1 MRYVDFS
8 IRARDWQDG
17 RFKVE
22 VTQSPLDRMREPACV
37 TYLTALARPLRNL
50 ERKQIASPDL
60 RGLGMALSEMLLPRA
75 VREMLLASLASL
87 NPDCGLRLRLVLDD
101 LRVAN
106 LPWEYMY
113 LSPVSD
119 EDGPYGFLALDPRIS
134 IVRHEAVPIAP
145 GSVAARLPLKLVVG
159 FASPAQCPSLDL
171 EAERQY
177 IEAALDGVDGV
188 QVTFVEHLTV
198 ARLETACQGAH
209 MFHFAGHGSFMWDD
223 GGQTDDSPARFPP
236 RGRGGCGVILLE
248 DAQGDAVAFPV
259 EKLALT
265 LRGAGVRMVF
275 LGGCETGRRDGVNS
289 WSGVAPALMRVGIPA
304 AVAMQYA
311 VFDDAAIAFARR
323 FYVAL
328 SAGLSLDEAVIAGRL
343 AVLNRGCK
351 DDVEW
356 GVPVLY
362 MRSGDGVVFPEM
374 AADPTLERLRR
385 GQRVKV
391 SQRVKELRDRLT
403 GVEVAEAPLS
413 GLEVNQDIA
422 AVASGGEALGARV
435 DKLASGVI
443 RADQKVERVGPGGKV
458 TGIHVHR
465 LGQEAD
471 HR

>member
-1 MRYVDFS
+1 
-8 IRARDWQDG
+8 
-17 RFKVE
+17 
-22 VTQSPLDRMREPACV
+22 
-37 TYLTALARPLRNL
+37 
-50 ERKQIASPDL
+50 
-60 RGLGMALSEMLLPRA
+60 
-75 VREMLLASLASL
+75 
-87 NPDCGLRLRLVLDD
+87 
-101 LRVAN
+101 
-106 LPWEYMY
+106 
-113 LSPVSD
+113 
-119 EDGPYGFLALDPRIS
+119 
-134 IVRHEAVPIAP
+134 
-145 GSVAARLPLKLVVG
+145 
-159 FASPAQCPSLDL
+159 
-171 EAERQY
+171 
-177 IEAALDGVDGV
+177 
-188 QVTFVEHLTV
+188 
-198 ARLETACQGAH
+198 
-209 MFHFAGHGSFMWDD
+209 
-223 GGQTDDSPARFPP
+223 
-236 RGRGGCGVILLE
+236 VILLE

-374 AADPTLERLRR
+374 AADPTLERLRS

-422 AVASGGEALGARV
+422 AVVTGGEALGARV